1 MQMPYPLGGAA
12 AAAFAVVI
20 VLGAVF
26 AAAAWV
32 YTDARMHARRGN
44 PIVGSAGSLHVRTPA
59 GWFFACLL
67 LAELFI
73 PLYVDSREMA

>member
-1 MQMPYPLGGAA
+1 MPHPLGGATA
-12 AAAFAVVI
+12 AALALVI

-44 PIVGSAGSLHVRTPA
+44 PIVCSAGALHVHTPA

-67 LAELFI
+67 LAELFL